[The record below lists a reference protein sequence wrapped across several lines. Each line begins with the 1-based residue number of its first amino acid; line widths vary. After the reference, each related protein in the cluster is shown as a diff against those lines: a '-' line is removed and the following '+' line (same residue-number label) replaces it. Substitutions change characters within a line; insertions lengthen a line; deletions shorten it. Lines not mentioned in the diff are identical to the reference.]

1 MAYSSLKI
9 DIRREKILDMLRQEG
24 RVYVSQLS
32 KLLDATPATIRNDL
46 SVLEKDGALERV
58 PGGAVQPAQ
67 PAQTAPA
74 ALQIER
80 AAEKRA
86 IAACMAGMV
95 QDGDRLFINS
105 GTTAL
110 AVAEALKARRN
121 LHIVTNSLAVATALG
136 AEPSFRVLLLGGVI
150 YAYGFTSGGDAQ
162 EQLSRYRADWTV
174 LAVDSVS
181 AAGGVTTY
189 HPDEAILNRQMIERA
204 CRTVIVADHTKI
216 GRAGFARFHPAD
228 GSICLIT
235 DGAAEGPELAR
246 LEEKGVEIRIG

>member
-9 DIRREKILDMLRQEG
+9 DVRRGRILEMLRRDG

-32 KLLDATPATIRNDL
+32 SLLEATPATIRNDL
-46 SVLEKDGALERV
+46 AALEKDGCLERV
-58 PGGAVQPAQ
+58 PGGAVRKAQ
-67 PAQTAPA
+67 AEQNASA
-74 ALQIER
+74 ARIER

-86 IAACMAGMV
+86 IAACMAAMV
-95 QDGDRLFINS
+95 RDGDRLFINS

-110 AVAEALKARRN
+110 AVAEALRARRA
-121 LHIVTNSLAVATALG
+121 LHVVTNSLPVAALLG
-136 AEPSFRVLLLGGVI
+136 AEPSFRVLMLGGVI
-150 YAYGFTSGGDAQ
+150 NAYGFTCGGDAQ
-162 EQLSRYRADWTV
+162 EQLGRYRADWTV

-204 CRTVIVADHTKI
+204 ARTVIVADHTKI

-228 GSICLIT
+228 SSVCLIT
-235 DGAAEGPELAR
+235 DAAAAGPELER
-246 LEEKGVEIRIG
+246 LAKQGVEIRVAD

>member
-1 MAYSSLKI
+1 MAL
-9 DIRREKILDMLRQEG
+9 
-24 RVYVSQLS
+24 
-32 KLLDATPATIRNDL
+32 P
-46 SVLEKDGALERV
+46 
-58 PGGAVQPAQ
+58 P
-67 PAQTAPA
+67 
-74 ALQIER
+74 
-80 AAEKRA
+80 
-86 IAACMAGMV
+86 
-95 QDGDRLFINS
+95 
-105 GTTAL
+105 
-110 AVAEALKARRN
+110 
-121 LHIVTNSLAVATALG
+121 
-136 AEPSFRVLLLGGVI
+136 
-150 YAYGFTSGGDAQ
+150 GGDAQ

>member
-86 IAACMAGMV
+86 IE
-95 QDGDRLFINS
+95 D
-105 GTTAL
+105 
-110 AVAEALKARRN
+110 
-121 LHIVTNSLAVATALG
+121 
-136 AEPSFRVLLLGGVI
+136 
-150 YAYGFTSGGDAQ
+150 
-162 EQLSRYRADWTV
+162 
-174 LAVDSVS
+174 
-181 AAGGVTTY
+181 
-189 HPDEAILNRQMIERA
+189 
-204 CRTVIVADHTKI
+204 
-216 GRAGFARFHPAD
+216 ARFVLPNACTTKM
-228 GSICLIT
+228 ILT
-235 DGAAEGPELAR
+235 TNAR
-246 LEEKGVEIRIG
+246 SLQNFFRHRCCNRAQWEIRQLAEQMRALCVEVAPHLFRHAGPPCLSGPCPEGKMSCGKMQQVREKYGRTKER